1 MSCVLHLNKKIEEI
15 RGFDRRK
22 FFFIQKI
29 EENFIPHKS
38 FFFFFF
44 IRIIL
49 IKDNFIYNRRKVD
62 ERITKNYIQK
72 RQGLNTHWNGIA
84 SCKTPCPRPVKQEPT
99 KVVRTDSLCS

>member
-49 IKDNFIYNRRKVD
+49 LKDNFIYNRRKVD
-62 ERITKNYIQK
+62 ERITKNYTQK
-72 RQGLNTHWNGIA
+72 RQGLNKHWNGIA
-84 SCKTPCPRPVKQEPT
+84 SCKTPCPRPVKQRAN
-99 KVVRTDSLCS
+99 KGG